1 VNSEELEL
9 SLKTD
14 FENYLKDLFAEMR
27 QNAAELQ
34 QNFET
39 ELEKHRSQVDE
50 AIRLFAQRFENS
62 PQLDAAFSQSIVE
75 HLRLSK
81 DSGAELAAMAFS
93 EAEKLSDATPP
104 AGNYDKLRDA
114 VDDISS
120 KTSQSTILTAL
131 VDHAAQFAP
140 RGVFFIVKNSA
151 FVAWKRFGQG
161 NPASDTGTSHRFELG
176 ESSVLSVAI
185 SNLKTAQA
193 SYDEQG
199 PDREFVESL
208 ELGRADRM
216 YAIPL
221 VARGRGVAVMYVD
234 YGIEGTQLNIEAL
247 EMLVRV
253 AGLSVELLAA
263 SQAAPAAPQISE
275 HAAQP
280 AVTEVKEEA
289 GEVYTGAAA
298 EESSNV
304 YEETYQA
311 EPETFSDEAD
321 TKEYSF
327 EMIDSTEV
335 SYDAEPAE
343 EAAEVEQPQFGSAES
358 GFAFSEQTQTVEVE
372 DVVYDDAVTETV
384 EAPGFQMEHTDVEAS
399 EPAPEEAGYGEIAA
413 VDEAYSVPTDDVSTE
428 TEEVTYFD
436 SEDEAAET
444 IAEPASTDFAFQT
457 NGSYSDEVSHET
469 VEQPQPV
476 AFATPEPE
484 VAVSGYQPETVS
496 VPVVELGSSQPRTRF
511 GDRNMDLPIEVP
523 EEERRLHNDARRFAR
538 LLVSEIK
545 LYNEQKVSEGR
556 EAGDLYDRLREA
568 IDRSRE
574 MYDKRV
580 QPTVAAKFD
589 YFHFELINNLAEGQ
603 DAKLGANYHGVTV

>member
-1 VNSEELEL
+1 MNSEELEL

-50 AIRLFAQRFENS
+50 AIRLFSQRFENS

-93 EAEKLSDATPP
+93 EAEKLSDAAPT
-104 AGNYDKLRDA
+104 ANNYDKLRDA

-131 VDHAAQFAP
+131 VEHAAQFAP

-161 NPASDTGTSHRFELG
+161 GPASETGTSHRFELS
-176 ESSVLSVAI
+176 ENSVLSMAV
-185 SNLKTAQA
+185 SSLRTAQA

-234 YGIEGTQLNIEAL
+234 YGIDGTQLNVEAL

-263 SQAAPAAPQISE
+263 SQSTPAPQVSE
-275 HAAQP
+275 HTAQP
-280 AVTEVKEEA
+280 TASEVKVET
-289 GEVYTGAAA
+289 GEVEEGAAA
-298 EESSNV
+298 VEQSNV
-304 YEETYQA
+304 YEESHHA
-311 EPETFSDEAD
+311 ETEAVSEED
-321 TKEYSF
+321 ATKEYSF
-327 EMIDSTEV
+327 EMVDSPGV
-335 SYDAEPAE
+335 SYDSQPAE
-343 EAAEVEQPQFGSAES
+343 IADEVEQPEFGSAES
-358 GFAFSEQTQTVEVE
+358 GFAFSDQTQTVEVE
-372 DVVYDDAVTETV
+372 DVVYDDAVTETAEV
-384 EAPGFQMEHTDVEAS
+384 PGFEMNYSADEAGEPAS
-399 EPAPEEAGYGEIAA
+399 EETGYGEIAA
-413 VDEAYSVPTDDVSTE
+413 VDESYAVAAEEVTVE

-436 SEDEAAET
+436 SEEDVTET
-444 IAEPASTDFAFQT
+444 VEEPTEFAFET
-457 NGSYSDEVSHET
+457 NGSHET
-469 VEQPQPV
+469 VEQPEPV

-484 VAVSGYQPETVS
+484 VAVSGYQPEAVS
-496 VPVVELGSSQPRTRF
+496 TPVVELGSSQPRTRF

-580 QPTVAAKFD
+580 QPAVAAKFD

>member
-93 EAEKLSDATPP
+93 EAEKLSDANPP
-104 AGNYDKLRDA
+104 ASSYDKLRDA

-131 VDHAAQFAP
+131 VEHAAQFAP

-161 NPASDTGTSHRFELG
+161 VPPSDTGTSHRFELG
-176 ESSVLSVAI
+176 ESSVLSTAV
-185 SNLKTAQA
+185 SSLRTAQA

-234 YGIEGTQLNIEAL
+234 YGIEGTQLNVEAL

-263 SQAAPAAPQISE
+263 SQSATAPQVSE
-275 HAAQP
+275 YTAQP
-280 AVTEVKEEA
+280 AASEVHEDA
-289 GEVYTGAAA
+289 GEVEATTSA
-298 EESSNV
+298 EERSDV
-304 YEETYQA
+304 YEEAFEA

-327 EMIDSTEV
+327 EMMESTEV
-335 SYDAEPAE
+335 SYEAQPAD
-343 EAAEVEQPQFGSAES
+343 EAPEVEQPQMGSAES
-358 GFAFSEQTQTVEVE
+358 GFAFSDQTQTVEVE

-384 EAPGFQMEHTDVEAS
+384 EAPGFQMEHTAVEAS
-399 EPAPEEAGYGEIAA
+399 EPAREEAGYGEIAA
-413 VDEAYSVPTDDVSTE
+413 VDEAYSVPADDVSTE

-436 SEDEAAET
+436 SEEEPVEP

-484 VAVSGYQPETVS
+484 VAVSGYQPEAVS